1 MLSKQY
7 SGKEQE
13 YEDGNQEGIKRK
25 RKRRERRERKRV
37 NIEEHQLFEKTRL
50 SPTTTKAAIM
60 GVLDVTRSGPRSDNS
75 IIGYEYHS
83 HAPYTTSFK
92 ANDEIRIPIQQQDI
106 YTIPSESYLH
116 VEFKVTN
123 AANAA
128 LGGSPG
134 LWILCSPLVRDTL

>member
-1 MLSKQY
+1 
-7 SGKEQE
+7 
-13 YEDGNQEGIKRK
+13 
-25 RKRRERRERKRV
+25 
-37 NIEEHQLFEKTRL
+37 
-50 SPTTTKAAIM
+50 M

-128 LGGSPG
+128 LGGSSCVSGFFAHLWSEIRYEINGVIVDSIRTPG
-134 LWILCSPLVRDTL
+134 ITSLMKNAMNLMSMRRTGWNELATSLIQQLDLPLSSQWS